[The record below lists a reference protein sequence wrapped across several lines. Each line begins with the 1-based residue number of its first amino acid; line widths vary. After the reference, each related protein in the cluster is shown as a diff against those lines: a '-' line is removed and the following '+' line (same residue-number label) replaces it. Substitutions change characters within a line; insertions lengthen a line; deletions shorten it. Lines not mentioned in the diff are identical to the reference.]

1 MDLKNIG
8 NEDLRV
14 GDLVMYTPEAAYNL
28 DRSGETALV
37 VETNIDMWGEEMIPS
52 GVKLLWSDGEFETAY
67 SDEVFSV
74 NDSQ

>member
-1 MDLKNIG
+1 MGLKNIG
-8 NEDLRV
+8 SEDLTA

-37 VETNIDMWGEEMIPS
+37 VETNINMWGEEVIPS
-52 GVKLLWSDGEFETAY
+52 GVKLLWPDGEFESAY

-74 NDSQ
+74 NDSR